1 MTGSASLP
9 RRTLLAA
16 PSLLALPALARA
28 AAKPSTAP
36 AAQPRIAP
44 AAQPPIAPA
53 AKPPI
58 AIVLNSGGATV
69 SIIDMATRKI
79 LRDEPTF
86 REPSHW
92 ALTPDHK
99 KLLIADSAGNA
110 IFFLDPATGTE
121 LGHKLIP
128 DPYQLWFSPDG
139 TYLTIT
145 CLRLNHVD
153 VYHAAS
159 LTLAHRFKLGSMPSH
174 LSYTPDSKTVFV
186 SMQDSGTLV
195 AIDLASMTPRW
206 TTKVGKTPAGVM
218 WHNGVVLTAIM
229 GSDHVAVLDPATGR
243 ITRTI
248 LTDKGAHNIFLTPD
262 RTQLYV
268 TNRVAGSLTV
278 LDAKTLG
285 FVKRIAMPGGPD
297 DLCFAPD
304 GKLWIALRFASRV
317 AIHDPVT
324 GATDHITV
332 GRSPHGI
339 FISTLLTDRPAL
351 AAMRL
356 A

>member
-1 MTGSASLP
+1 MTGSTFLA

-16 PSLLALPALARA
+16 PALLALPAFARA
-28 AAKPSTAP
+28 ATP
-36 AAQPRIAP
+36 ATGSG
-44 AAQPPIAPA
+44 
-53 AKPPI
+53 PI
-58 AIVLNSGGATV
+58 AIVLNSGGATI
-69 SIIDMATRKI
+69 SIIDMATRKV
-79 LRDEPTF
+79 LREEPTY

-99 KLLIADSAGNA
+99 KLLVADASGNA
-110 IFFLDPATGTE
+110 IFFLDPATGAE

-139 TYLTIT
+139 QYLTVT

-153 VYHAAS
+153 VYHAAT
-159 LTLAHRFKLGSMPSH
+159 LTLAHRFKVGEMPSH
-174 LSYTPDSKTVFV
+174 LTYTPDSRTVFA
-186 SMQDSGTLV
+186 SMQQSGTVV
-195 AIDLASMTPRW
+195 AIDLVTMTPRW
-206 TTKVGKTPAGVM
+206 TAPVGKTPAGVM
-218 WHNGVVLTAIM
+218 WHDGVVLAAIM
-229 GSDHVAVLDPATGR
+229 GSDHVAVLDPASGR

-262 RTQLYV
+262 RAHIYV

-278 LDAKTLG
+278 IDARTLG
-285 FVKRIAMPGGPD
+285 FHKRIPMPGGPD

-304 GKLWIALRFASRV
+304 GKAWIALRFASRV
-317 AIHDPVT
+317 GVYDPKT
-324 GATDHITV
+324 DATDHIPV

-351 AAMRL
+351 AAMKL

>member
-1 MTGSASLP
+1 MTGSAPLA

-16 PSLLALPALARA
+16 APTLLALPQFARA
-28 AAKPSTAP
+28 ATTTPT
-36 AAQPRIAP
+36 
-44 AAQPPIAPA
+44 
-53 AKPPI
+53 PPI
-58 AIVLNSGGATV
+58 AIVLNSGAATV
-69 SIIDMATRKI
+69 SLIDMTTRKI

-99 KLLIADSAGNA
+99 KLVIADSSGNA
-110 IFFLDPATGTE
+110 LFFLDPATGAE

-139 TYLTIT
+139 KYLTIT

-153 VYHAAS
+153 IYDAAT
-159 LTLAHRFKLGSMPSH
+159 LTLAHRLKIGTMPSH
-174 LSYTPDSKTVFV
+174 LTYTPDSKTVFV
-186 SMQDSGTLV
+186 SMQDSGTVV
-195 AIDLASMTPRW
+195 AVDLATMAPRW
-206 TTKVGKTPAGVM
+206 TSKVGKTPAGVM
-218 WHNGVVLTAIM
+218 WHNGVVLAAIM
-229 GSDHVAVLDPATGR
+229 GSDHVAVLNPATGH

-248 LTDKGAHNIFLTPD
+248 LADKGAHNIFLTPD
-262 RTQLYV
+262 RTKLYV

-278 LDAKTLG
+278 LDAKSLG
-285 FVKRIAMPGGPD
+285 FIKRIPMPGGPD

-317 AIHDPVT
+317 AVYNPATD
-324 GATDHITV
+324 ATDHISV

-339 FISTLLTDRPAL
+339 FISTLLTDKPAL